1 VAAWSWKWLRFQSG
15 KALNRLLR
23 QILFRPLDLHG
34 VNRAQRHGRM
44 DALAHGL
51 ANTIVN
57 LYGTRGSEWLQRLP
71 VLIAECERRWSIAV
85 MAPLDCLTFNYVA
98 PAVGAD
104 GQEMILKLGV
114 VNPELLTEIEALRLF
129 DGRGSVQLLAA
140 DPDQGALLLER
151 LRPGTPLST
160 LADDERATS
169 IAAGVMRQLWRP
181 VPAGHPFPSVARW
194 AAGLGRLRARFG
206 GTTGP
211 LPQTLVEQAEALFG
225 ELLSSMDELLLL
237 HGDLHHDNI
246 LAAGRQPWLAVDPKG
261 VVGEPAYEVG
271 ALLRNPWPRLLDL
284 PRPGRILARRVDQ
297 LAEELELDRARIVA
311 WGVAQAVL
319 SAWWCLEDG
328 YVGWEYAIRC
338 AELLAD
344 LA

>member
-1 VAAWSWKWLRFQSG
+1 MS
-15 KALNRLLR
+15 
-23 QILFRPLDLHG
+23 
-34 VNRAQRHGRM
+34 
-44 DALAHGL
+44 ALADGFVS
-51 ANTIVN
+51 TIVN
-57 LYGTRGSEWLQRLP
+57 LYGTEGSEWLQRLP

-98 PAVGAD
+98 PAVGVD
-104 GQEMILKLGV
+104 GRELMLKLGV

-160 LADDERATS
+160 LTDDEQATS
-169 IAAGVMRQLWRP
+169 IAASLMRQLWRS

-194 AAGLGRLRARFG
+194 AAGLSRLRARFG

-211 LPQTLVEQAEALFG
+211 LPRTLVEQAESLFG
-225 ELLSSMDELLLL
+225 DLLTSMDEPVLL
-237 HGDLHHDNI
+237 HGDLHHGNI

-261 VVGEPAYEVG
+261 VVGELAYEVG
-271 ALLRNPWPRLLDL
+271 ALLRNPCPRLLDL
-284 PRPGRILARRVDQ
+284 PGPGQILARRVDQ
-297 LAEELELDRARIVA
+297 LAEELELDRARIVG

-328 YVGWEYAIRC
+328 CMGWEYAIRC
-338 AELLAD
+338 ADLLAD